1 LVSLIAPFVLRERVH
16 RGKPP
21 MHKERSVT
29 VNYYGVVLKFDFKK
43 KKQVYTDK
51 TSELLKL

>member
-1 LVSLIAPFVLRERVH
+1 MYNVKHPVCVYSVNIYNTFTYFVNEL
-16 RGKPP
+16 
-21 MHKERSVT
+21 
-29 VNYYGVVLKFDFKK
+29 LFDFFFQSALSVVMWK